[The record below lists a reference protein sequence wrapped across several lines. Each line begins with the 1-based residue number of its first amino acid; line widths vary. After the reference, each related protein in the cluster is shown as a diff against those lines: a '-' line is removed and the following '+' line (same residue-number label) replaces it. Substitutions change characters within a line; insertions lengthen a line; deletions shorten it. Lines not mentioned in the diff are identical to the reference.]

1 VITTLNEIMT
11 RQLDNKVERETK
23 YINLVTISF
32 VVFISFNE
40 LTNQGIEGA

>member
-1 VITTLNEIMT
+1 MT